1 MIKPGGFLKKI
12 GKSFAAPAKAASG
25 AMRGAMHGPGKAMG
39 GIFGRKKGAAVG
51 GGKGMGSIFGGKK
64 GDKMNALIAKHKES
78 KMKKAAP
85 TAPVS

>member
-12 GKSFAAPAKAASG
+12 GKSMAAPAKAASG
-25 AMRGAMHGPGKAMG
+25 AMG
-39 GIFGRKKGAAVG
+39 GILGRKKSAAA

-64 GDKMNALIAKHKES
+64 GEKMNALIAKHKES